1 MIAAS
6 DIHWT
11 AGITAVA
18 TAITAVGVIFAG
30 LAAIWAGRQVRE
42 AERTRHAT
50 TAIEL
55 ASRWEGEP
63 LVTARQHVGNYPTKE
78 ALRDAYLQAKQ
89 DHDDEFYIL
98 QKLLDFFEDLGV
110 MERMG
115 GLGLEWIRLTLG
127 TAICDYWTSWQPTV
141 QEVRDRGH
149 TTMGENFE
157 RLAHRLAAPVH
168 DSAQPEWQGLMSPP
182 TSR

>member
-1 MIAAS
+1 MRAVG
-6 DIHWT
+6 DTHWA

-30 LAAIWAGRQVRE
+30 LAAVWAGRQVRE

-63 LVTARQHVGNYPTKE
+63 LVASRKLALTYRTKE
-78 ALRDAYLQAKQ
+78 ALRDGYLQAKQ
-89 DHDDEFYIL
+89 DRSDAYFIL
-98 QKLLDFFEDLGV
+98 QRLPDFFEDLGV

-127 TAICDYWTSWQPTV
+127 SAVQDYWRAWQPIV
-141 QEVRDRGH
+141 QAVRDAGQP
-149 TTMGENFE
+149 TMGENFE
-157 RLAHRLAAPVH
+157 RLAQRLATVH
-168 DSAQPEWQGLMSPP
+168 DSAQPEWHRLMMAPP
-182 TSR
+182 PSG

>member
-1 MIAAS
+1 MIAAG
-6 DIHWT
+6 DIHWA

-30 LAAIWAGRQVRE
+30 LAAAWAGRQVRE

-50 TAIEL
+50 AAIEV

-63 LVTARQHVGNYPTKE
+63 LVTSRRRALTYPTKE
-78 ALRDAYLQAKQ
+78 ALRDGYLQAKR
-89 DHDDEFYIL
+89 DRTDEYFIL
-98 QKLLDFFEDLGV
+98 QRLPDFFEDLGV

-127 TAICDYWTSWQPTV
+127 SAIRDYWRAWQPV
-141 QEVRDRGH
+141 VKAVRDAGQP
-149 TTMGENFE
+149 TMGENFE
-157 RLAHRLAAPVH
+157 RLADRLASVDDPAP
-168 DSAQPEWQGLMSPP
+168 QEWHGLMSPP

>member
-1 MIAAS
+1 MIAAA

-30 LAAIWAGRQVRE
+30 LAAVWAGRQVRE
-42 AERTRHAT
+42 AERTRHAA

-63 LVTARQHVGNYPTKE
+63 LVTARQHALKYPTKE
-78 ALRDAYLQAKQ
+78 ALRDGYLQAKR
-89 DHDDEFYIL
+89 DRTDEFHIL
-98 QKLLDFFEDLGV
+98 QRLLDFFEDLGV

-127 TAICDYWTSWQPTV
+127 TAIRDYWRSWQPTV
-141 QEVRDRGH
+141 QAVRDSGH

-157 RLAHRLAAPVH
+157 RLAHRLAAPVD
-168 DSAQPEWQGLMSPP
+168 DSARREWHGLMSPP